1 MGGYVLIK
9 SFTLPSGEVVPIPA
23 KAGRQ
28 NRLTMLLGVNGT
40 QKSTLLRG
48 FLDQAL
54 REITIAAEGTVK
66 TSATVKFYQ
75 APSRVIALSAIPN
88 DRFPTKMR
96 VGGSARSR
104 YEVDEYE
111 YIGPRHNQNIISRN
125 QSLSALVSAVLTNRE
140 RSPAVTDLIAML
152 CARTT
157 IPSRFTTILRPE
169 MLSGRRASILENF
182 LDESTGSEA
191 KFKDVAFLK
200 ENNLLDDFISFLE
213 TSAKKPQIIDI
224 DLISGVCFPQIP
236 FIDIILRHRLLSVRR
251 HMVGKSNIFN
261 PDDYSAGQWGLFS
274 SLVTLALKVTD
285 NSLILIDEPE
295 SALHPSW
302 QRDFVDCLSKAV
314 ADAKG
319 CHVVLATHSPLLIG
333 SAGGFSSELIVLRR
347 RSTDGVLWAEFED
360 IPEGWQSN
368 DILELKFELESTRGT
383 AFVTKMDELL
393 KLVAQGAE
401 ANASKIK
408 KILKEIEPILA
419 KLPEGDQ
426 VRSIVSSVKSLIVK
440 RT

>member
-1 MGGYVLIK
+1 MGGHVLIK
-9 SFTLPSGEVVPIPA
+9 SFILPSGEVVPIPP
-23 KAGRQ
+23 KSGGK

-54 REITIAAEGTVK
+54 REITVAPESATK

-104 YEVDEYE
+104 YEIDEYE

-140 RSPAVTDLIAML
+140 RSPTVTDLITML
-152 CARTT
+152 CERTT
-157 IPSRFTTILRPE
+157 IPTRFTTIIRGDIS
-169 MLSGRRASILENF
+169 SGRRASLLADF
-182 LDESTGSEA
+182 FDERSGSKA
-191 KFKDVAFLK
+191 KFEDIEFLK
-200 ENNLLDDFISFLE
+200 KNNLLEDFISFVE
-213 TSAKKPQIIDI
+213 TSTRKPQTIEV
-224 DLISGVCFPQIP
+224 DLISGMCYPQIP
-236 FIDIILRHRLLSVRR
+236 FIDIILRHRLLSIRR
-251 HMVGKSNIFN
+251 HMTGNSNIFN

-274 SLVTLALKVTD
+274 SIVTLALKVTD

-302 QRDFVDCLSKAV
+302 QRDFVDCLSMAV
-314 ADAKG
+314 DGSKG
-319 CHVVLATHSPLLIG
+319 CHIVIATHSPLLIG
-333 SAGGFSSELIVLRR
+333 SAGGFSSELIILRR
-347 RSTDGVLWAEFED
+347 HATNGVLWAEFED

-383 AFVTKMDELL
+383 AFVAKMDELL
-393 KLVAQGAE
+393 KLVARGAE
-401 ANASKIK
+401 NNASKIK

>member
-1 MGGYVLIK
+1 MLIK
-9 SFTLPSGEVVPIPA
+9 SFTLPSGEMVSIPV
-23 KAGRQ
+23 KSEGQ
-28 NRLTMLLGVNGT
+28 NRLTMMLGVNGT
-40 QKSTLLRG
+40 QKSTLLRT

-54 REITIAAEGTVK
+54 REITATESEAPK
-66 TSATVKFYQ
+66 TSTTVQFYQ
-75 APSRVIALSAIPN
+75 TPSRVIALSAIPN

-104 YEVDEYE
+104 YEIDEYE

-125 QSLSALVSAVLTNRE
+125 QSLSALISAVLTNRE
-140 RSPAVTDLIAML
+140 RSPIVTDLITML
-152 CARTT
+152 CERTT
-157 IPSRFTTILRPE
+157 IPSRLTTILRADPSSSKRDYIMGE
-169 MLSGRRASILENF
+169 FFNGNIE
-182 LDESTGSEA
+182 SEA
-191 KFKDVAFLK
+191 KFRDIQYLQKNDLIGAFTS
-200 ENNLLDDFISFLE
+200 FIE
-213 TSAKKPQIIDI
+213 ATIKNPQLIDI
-224 DLISGVCFPQIP
+224 DLISGTCFPQIP
-236 FIDIILRHRLLSVRR
+236 FIDIILRHRLLTVRR
-251 HMVGKSNIFN
+251 HISGKSKVFN

-274 SLVTLALKVTD
+274 SIVTLALKVTD

-314 ADAKG
+314 SDAKG
-319 CHVVLATHSPLLIG
+319 CHIVVATHSPLLIG
-333 SAGGFSSELIVLRR
+333 SAGGFSSELIILRR
-347 RSTDGVLWAEFED
+347 HSDDGVLSAEFED

-383 AFVTKMDELL
+383 AFVAKMDELL
-393 KLVAQGAE
+393 KLVARGAKE
-401 ANASKIK
+401 NSSKIK

-426 VRSIVSSVKSLIVK
+426 VRSIISSIKSLVVK